1 MTIYKNEIICHY
13 YAGVAWYAVLL
24 YAGISLEAIC
34 PFAHMV
40 KNCKL
45 LKTGCN
51 NVGAGGQRNLVN
63 NIVWHRCNKHLIAD

>member
-1 MTIYKNEIICHY
+1 MSIYKNEIICHY

-40 KNCKL
+40 KVVKNRMQQR
-45 LKTGCN
+45 
-51 NVGAGGQRNLVN
+51 GGQRNLVN